1 MAAVEVVLPQ
11 AWRRRAWVD
20 QATSPQV
27 GSAYTPCARNTPTSK
42 AAPSTPAKLRRRSYG
57 GPLDP
62 VRVLSMGSG
71 GVEELQQKLE
81 DRMVSWALL
90 RFQVG
95 GGAFVRTKMVA
106 VHFNGANAPVM
117 LRGWLNARGPEVV
130 FSLGEVHATV
140 EITSRKD
147 LTLEFLCERLLRIF
161 ATDNMDYSLQA
172 LRNDY
177 SQMVK
182 RTEEAALR
190 KLESEA
196 AAALVQKIPA
206 FTPPSIEVAPEP
218 DGQIVEE
225 HVIHDLECSP
235 DVPTSLRTP
244 EALSC
249 VSADNG
255 ALNWLLLEPDRLE
268 VHKTG
273 QGGLEEMKEH
283 FVEDLVL
290 FGLLRLTFGSGTSA
304 TGRSAPCIT
313 KHVFVHWVGPRV
325 SIVRRGKW
333 NACSGKAAA
342 LIGKS
347 CAVTFRK
354 QAHSL
359 KDIQLEDVVSELRRF
374 AVVDGVAATGGV
386 ASNRISVEEY
396 RNALAEE
403 IRHRQAAEV
412 MERKKRR
419 QSLLEQKA
427 EAIERRRESLAK
439 SVEVPVPAPEEPKEE
454 VQKSWSAGQPP
465 LVLEVDEAE
474 EEKPAFIDIRSAL
487 RSAHDP
493 SGSVNWVLFGWPEA
507 PISLLRAPPS
517 PCRAR
522 G

>member
-1 MAAVEVVLPQ
+1 MAAAEVVLPQ
-11 AWRRRAWVD
+11 AWRHRAWTE
-20 QATSPQV
+20 AISPQV
-27 GSAYTPCARNTPTSK
+27 GSVYTPSTRNTPTSK
-42 AAPSTPAKLRRRSYG
+42 AAPSTPAQLRRRSYG
-57 GPLDP
+57 VPMEP
-62 VRVLSMGSG
+62 VRVLGMGSG

-130 FSLGEVHATV
+130 SLLGEVHATV

-196 AAALVQKIPA
+196 AAAVVQAIPA
-206 FTPPSIEVAPEP
+206 VSPPKIEVVAEPDVQMPEEQVKQDFECSSSDALTALRAPEA
-218 DGQIVEE
+218 I
-225 HVIHDLECSP
+225 
-235 DVPTSLRTP
+235 
-244 EALSC
+244 SC

-273 QGGLEEMKEH
+273 RGGLEEMKEH

-304 TGRSAPCIT
+304 TGRSGPCIT

-359 KDIQLEDVVSELRRF
+359 KDILLEDVISELRRF

-396 RNALAEE
+396 RNALVEE
-403 IRHRQAAEV
+403 ARQRQAAEV

-419 QSLLEQKA
+419 QSVLEQKM

-439 SVEVPVPAPEEPKEE
+439 SVEVPVPALEEPREE
-454 VQKSWSAGQPP
+454 VQKSWSAGQAP
-465 LVLEVDEAE
+465 LVLEVEEAE
-474 EEKPAFIDIRSAL
+474 EVKPTFIDIRSAL
-487 RSAHDP
+487 RSVHDP
-493 SGSVNWVLFGWPEA
+493 SGSVNWVLCGWPEA
-507 PISLLRAPPS
+507 SMPLLRAPPS

-522 G
+522 C